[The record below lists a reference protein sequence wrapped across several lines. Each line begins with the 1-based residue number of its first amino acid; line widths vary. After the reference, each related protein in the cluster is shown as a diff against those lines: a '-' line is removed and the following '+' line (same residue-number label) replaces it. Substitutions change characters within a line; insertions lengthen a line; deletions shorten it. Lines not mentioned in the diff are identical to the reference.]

1 MKHIFETEDQIE
13 ATRIIKSLDIVLCL
27 DQILGHIYTKH
38 IKRNETYTEQQLEVA
53 ENILKDINKIID
65 DHNINLDELLN

>member
-1 MKHIFETEDQIE
+1 MKHVFKTEEQIE

-27 DQILGHIYTKH
+27 DQILGHISTNH